1 MNWQWLLANGNGFL
15 NFQLCVSIQFPI
27 LSQNIYIFVAIMIF
41 FFLIHLMCSLY
52 VLGVL
57 LVFVACIVCAVAHIR
72 STPLWQPCEKVA
84 ANVAYD
90 EFNCLPKHLREI
102 TLEKLVD
109 YIE

>member
-1 MNWQWLLANGNGFL
+1 M
-15 NFQLCVSIQFPI
+15 CKHSVSYTI
-27 LSQNIYIFVAIMIF
+27 SKYIHFCGYNDF
-41 FFLIHLMCSLY
+41 FFLIHLKCSLY